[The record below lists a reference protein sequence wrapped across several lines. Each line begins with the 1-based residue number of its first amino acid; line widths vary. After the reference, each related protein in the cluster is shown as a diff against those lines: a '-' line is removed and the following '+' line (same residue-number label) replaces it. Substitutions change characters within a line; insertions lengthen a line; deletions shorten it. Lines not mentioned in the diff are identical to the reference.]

1 MCRPTASSCR
11 TASSSRRSARAA
23 SRMRA
28 WHRCSPAMRCS
39 TDWIASL
46 PNRPADDRRPR
57 RPRRALALRIGELEH
72 QAVEGRRRDQLAGE
86 PAVGPALG
94 GDALEHRVLAFRGGF
109 EIGESRGLDV
119 AVAGGAGTEP
129 AALADDAVD
138 VVDDRATHEAP
149 AIGHFDRD
157 GLAVGLDVSDSSH
170 CRGPG
175 DPEMLTAARNLPDPT
190 RRQAVPSF
198 VLYGETGT
206 HRPDLLHVETLAAR
220 SHRYGW
226 VIAPH
231 THRGLHQVLWIEAG
245 RARLRLDEARL
256 GIDGPAIVVVPAG
269 VVHGFGFSPDI
280 EGMVVT
286 IGARRLVSECDED
299 PGGHLATLF
308 DAPRMLRPQ
317 GEGARRIAS

>member
-1 MCRPTASSCR
+1 
-11 TASSSRRSARAA
+11 
-23 SRMRA
+23 
-28 WHRCSPAMRCS
+28 
-39 TDWIASL
+39 
-46 PNRPADDRRPR
+46 
-57 RPRRALALRIGELEH
+57 
-72 QAVEGRRRDQLAGE
+72 
-86 PAVGPALG
+86 
-94 GDALEHRVLAFRGGF
+94 
-109 EIGESRGLDV
+109 
-119 AVAGGAGTEP
+119 
-129 AALADDAVD
+129 
-138 VVDDRATHEAP
+138 
-149 AIGHFDRD
+149 
-157 GLAVGLDVSDSSH
+157 
-170 CRGPG
+170 
-175 DPEMLTAARNLPDPT
+175 MLTAARNLPDPT

-317 GEGARRIAS
+317 GEGARRIASLAAALVTHAPHAGLGASPVPGWLARALLWTVASLAAPPCATTGAPAASPGLAATRRRPLARRFRALVEAHHAEHWPVTRYASALDASVAQLNRACRESFGCSALAVVHERLAAEARRRLLQADESVAAVATRLGFKDPSYFCRFFRRLTGESPQAWRLRRGR